1 MMTNACTFSPCRRY
15 RYTLEHVMDPLLPP
29 RRVMW
34 IGLNPSTADEQQLD
48 PTLRRIRGF
57 SQAWGFTAFVMT
69 NVFAYRATR
78 PEDMKAQK
86 DPVGVDNDLWL
97 ERMAG
102 DCEVVVAAW
111 GKHGAHAG
119 RAEDVVKKLS
129 SLPRPGLLCLGT
141 NGDGSPKH
149 PLYVA
154 GATVLVPFRNV

>member
-1 MMTNACTFSPCRRY
+1 MMTNGCTFSLCRCY
-15 RYTLEHVMDPLLPP
+15 RYTLEHVMDPLLPL
-29 RRVMW
+29 RRIMW

-69 NVFAYRATR
+69 NVFAFRATV
-78 PEDMKAQK
+78 PADMKAQA
-86 DPVGVDNDLWL
+86 DPVGPDNDYWL
-97 ERMAG
+97 GRMAS

-119 RAEDVVKKLS
+119 RAAKVFEKLS
-129 SLPRPGLLCLGT
+129 PLTRSGLVCLGR

-154 GATVLVPFRNV
+154 GDTELVPFR